1 MKNREHWVIY
11 PSVPLSLEG
20 VVIIESRSVR
30 SSSPRLCES
39 AWARQLLELLLR
51 LSLLLLR
58 TFSLVSLLSCT
69 GAVSAKP
76 EPKPANGGAGGFMAK
91 ASAVKRLMCMNVNEV
106 LVTKLQDKMVFTTQR
121 VIKTFEGDRHLPGGF
136 CMLDRCPDH
145 VFTAAETST
154 ESGWILHGQNIWK
167 WRQLK
172 NLKF

>member
-1 MKNREHWVIY
+1 MRNREHWVIY
-11 PSVPLSLEG
+11 PSAPLSLEG

-58 TFSLVSLLSCT
+58 TFSWVSLLSCT
-69 GAVSAKP
+69 GAVSAEP
-76 EPKPANGGAGGFMAK
+76 EPKPANDDAGGFMAK

-121 VIKTFEGDRHLPGGF
+121 VRKTSWGWSTLTWRFLHAESVSKSCSYRCGIQHRIQVNSVDEGTIKNDVNCT
-136 CMLDRCPDH
+136 
-145 VFTAAETST
+145 
-154 ESGWILHGQNIWK
+154 I
-167 WRQLK
+167 
-172 NLKF
+172 